1 MAKRRKPNPQ
11 DNNGMKTSIKLPPAL
26 WREVRAVAV
35 LEGKTGS
42 ALVVEALQRI
52 LKESKG
58 GRA

>member
-1 MAKRRKPNPQ
+1 MAKRRKPTPQ
-11 DNNGMKTSIKLPPAL
+11 DNGMKTSIKLPPAL